1 MKVDESNTLRSRVCA
16 CRRSLLALVALAL
29 LATAAT
35 AQRQLSWRPLAVEAR
50 LDAEGALW
58 VRESHTMVFT
68 GDWNGGE
75 RIFDLR
81 SGQSLELLAL
91 ARLDPATG
99 IEVPLVEGDLSRVD
113 HYDWTDRKT
122 LRWRSR
128 LPSDPPFA
136 ETPLTY
142 VVEYRQEGILRPV
155 GKLYRLDHDFA
166 FAQRSWPIES
176 FTLALEIDP
185 IWQPVTD
192 LPAEWG
198 PVELGYSGTQV
209 VTVDLAYTGEGAPA
223 GVWRPASVALRAAL
237 FLGAAAA
244 IIALFVVFCRAEAA
258 LGRFRMPPAPAAIDT
273 GWLEENLFDLLPEEA
288 GALWDRKVGPAEVAA
303 ILARWQADG
312 RIESRVVPKASRWK
326 KDVLELELTA
336 ERDSFEGYEGKL
348 MAKLFFGGRRQTDT
362 EAIREHYKSRGFAPA
377 AAVRPGIEKRLARLG
392 SELAPHKKL
401 PAFGGRLTLG
411 LFLASLALMGVEA
424 LSRPL
429 QAFQLA
435 LLLFVSVAILYLM
448 LGLVFAQV
456 FRGRLTNLPAWSLGF
471 VLPALAFYA
480 NMALVAFVDR
490 LLPWLDFPLQPGPA
504 GTAALAVLAVMVW
517 SSLLNN
523 ARSRER
529 PRGLERRQRL
539 AAARRLLARELARPQ
554 PELDDAW
561 MPYLLALGLGSRVD
575 RWWRRFGGAV
585 EDAALATRRQF
596 SPGSSGGSGGGS
608 WTGGGGAFGGAGATA
623 SWAAV
628 AGSVAA
634 GVAKPGSGGSG
645 GGGGGSSSGG
655 GGGGGW

>member
-1 MKVDESNTLRSRVCA
+1 LSALL
-16 CRRSLLALVALAL
+16 LLAL
-29 LATAAT
+29 AAT
-35 AQRQLSWRPLAVEAR
+35 PAAAQRQLSWRPLAVEAR
-50 LDAEGALW
+50 LDAEGGLW

-81 SGQSLELLAL
+81 PGQSLELLAVS
-91 ARLDPATG
+91 RLDPESGT
-99 IEVPLVEGDLSRVD
+99 EVPLVEGGLARVD

-128 LPSDPPFA
+128 LPSDPIFA
-136 ETPLTY
+136 ATPLTY
-142 VVEYRQEGILRPV
+142 VIEYRQQGILRPV
-155 GKLYRLDHDFA
+155 GELYRLDHDFA
-166 FAQRSWPIES
+166 FSQRIWPIDS

-185 IWQPVTD
+185 IWRPVTD

-198 PVELGYSGTQV
+198 PVDLGYSGSQV

-223 GVWRPASVALRAAL
+223 GVWRPAPVPLRVVL
-237 FLGAAAA
+237 FLGAALA
-244 IIALFVVFCRAEAA
+244 IVALFVDFCRREAA
-258 LGRFRMPPAPAAIDT
+258 LGRFRPPPPPAAIDT
-273 GWLEENLFDLLPEEA
+273 GWLEEHLFDLLPEEA

-303 ILARWQADG
+303 ILARWQAEG
-312 RIESRVVPKASRWK
+312 RIESRVVPKTSRWK
-326 KDVLELELTA
+326 RDVLELELTA
-336 ERDSFEGYEGKL
+336 ENNRFKGYEGKL
-348 MAKLFFGGRRQTDT
+348 VGKLFFGGRRQTDT
-362 EAIREHYKSRGFAPA
+362 EAIRENYKSSGFDPA
-377 AAVRPGIEKRLARLG
+377 AAVRPGIEQRLERLG
-392 SELAPHKKL
+392 PELAPHKRL
-401 PAFGGRLTLG
+401 PGSGRRVTLG
-411 LFLASLALMGVEA
+411 LFLTFLGLMGIEA

-435 LLLFVSVAILYLM
+435 LLLIVPVAILYL
-448 LGLVFAQV
+448 LFGLVFAHV
-456 FRGRLTNLPAWSLGF
+456 FRSRLVDLAAWSLGI
-471 VLPALAFYA
+471 VLPGLAFYA
-480 NMALVAFVDR
+480 SVALAGFFDR
-490 LLPWLDFPLQPGPA
+490 LLPWIDFPLQPGLA
-504 GTAALAVLAVMVW
+504 GTAALAVMAVMVW

-539 AAARRLLARELARPQ
+539 AAARRLFARELARQQ

-561 MPYLLALGLGSRVD
+561 MPYLLALGLGPRVD
-575 RWWRRFGGAV
+575 RWWRRFGGAAEASV
-585 EDAALATRRQF
+585 LSTGRHL
-596 SPGSSGGSGGGS
+596 SPSGPGGSGGGS

-645 GGGGGSSSGG
+645 GGGGGGGGGSSGG